1 MCIDDEEI
9 RKLIKD
15 AQEEAPPD
23 PSTHE
28 REGDLWTSISTGN
41 IYIPEDKSLH
51 LALIRHFHSATTG
64 HHGIRATIDK
74 LKDYGLTWTTMYID
88 VRKTIKGCLTCQ
100 KIAEQKKTTQAP
112 TFSIAHE
119 VTGHTWFIDSLG
131 PLPKTAD
138 GYEYIMAAT
147 DAFSRY
153 TELFPLTSLTAKEAM
168 FHILSLIGR
177 HGMPNTIHTDQGPQF
192 ANYLA
197 DHVYDTLGIRHHRVT
212 PHHPT
217 GNGMVERMNREIKR
231 HLRAQML
238 ELSEMSDWP

>member
-1 MCIDDEEI
+1 MQYDYDIRHIKGKENITADTLSRLIGTNDVNRILIDDEEI

-88 VRKTIKGCLTCQ
+88 VRKTMGSPQGSLTLISQ
-100 KIAEQKKTTQAP
+100 G
-112 TFSIAHE
+112 S
-119 VTGHTWFIDSLG
+119 DSSGQVDSRSG
-131 PLPKTAD
+131 PLLPS
-138 GYEYIMAAT
+138 G
-147 DAFSRY
+147 
-153 TELFPLTSLTAKEAM
+153 
-168 FHILSLIGR
+168 
-177 HGMPNTIHTDQGPQF
+177 
-192 ANYLA
+192 
-197 DHVYDTLGIRHHRVT
+197 
-212 PHHPT
+212 
-217 GNGMVERMNREIKR
+217 VEESSFED
-231 HLRAQML
+231 L
-238 ELSEMSDWP
+238 E